1 MTTKLINE
9 YKTLLNSIG
18 LCDSLKTTNITAYN
32 KFCEL
37 FKNHPEYP
45 EKVNN
50 MIDICIKKNKMNSKY
65 FELNIIR
72 EDGSIEDIS
81 YRSCISKRPSDYNL
95 KRAMRYSIEP
105 QILEFKN
112 NNKLIC
118 SFCNSTDD
126 IQIDH
131 IKLFKTLYDEFIEQ
145 NINIPKSFDD
155 NIYNT
160 AMFQKQDFE
169 FEEKWRK
176 FHKDNAYLRPLCKKC
191 NLCRGKK

>member
-1 MTTKLINE
+1 MTTKLLNE

-18 LCDSLKTTNITAYN
+18 LCDSLKTTNTSAYN

-45 EKVNN
+45 EKLNN
-50 MIDICIKKNKMNSKY
+50 MVDICIKKNKMNSQY
-65 FELNIIR
+65 LELNIIR

-112 NNKLIC
+112 NNPLIC

-131 IKLFKTLYDEFIEQ
+131 IKHFQSLYDEFLKH
-145 NINIPKSFDD
+145 NTNIPTLFDD

-160 AMFQKQDFE
+160 AMFKKEDFD

-176 FHKDNAYLRPLCKKC
+176 FHKDNASLRPLCKKC
-191 NLCRGKK
+191 NLCRKKK